1 MQMTLAIS
9 DIKPKTDNLTASNGG
24 RVTALIGESR
34 KFEFDTTAL
43 DFALAS
49 YDAGAF
55 GFGRTYR
62 DHSAQKISFNV
73 MPDRQVSESL
83 TPEEYSV
90 GRRIARVV
98 FNREYDSRMEKSPS
112 HLVFISA
119 LVQWQKL
126 VYLAMCEEHGI
137 DYDPSGREH
146 FKIWPTDIRCFL
158 PVLVREEEGLI
169 QDTVIYRCD
178 SAGED
183 KWTVEAFS
191 TVNARLGFLAR
202 ASVYR
207 LNIPHYGGPGWTK
220 KPAGKS
226 EARRRDV
233 RSAARFKG

>member
-1 MQMTLAIS
+1 MTLSIS
-9 DIKPKTDNLTASNGG
+9 DIRPKADEFTASNDG
-24 RVTALIGESR
+24 RVTALIGGPR

-49 YDAGAF
+49 YEAGAY
-55 GFGRTYR
+55 GFCRTYK

-83 TPEEYSV
+83 TPQEYSV

-98 FNREYDSRMEKSPS
+98 FNREYETQMEKSPS

-137 DYDPSGREH
+137 DYDPAGRER

-158 PVLVREEEGLI
+158 PVLVREEEGLV
-169 QDTVIYRCD
+169 QDTVIYKCENA
-178 SAGED
+178 SED

-207 LNIPHYGGPGWTK
+207 LDIPHYGGPGWTK
-220 KPAGKS
+220 KS
-226 EARRRDV
+226 ERTARAARRD
-233 RSAARFKG
+233 AAASPRRKG